1 MQADCTTL
9 RALDHT
15 SSFSTH
21 ARRSGALRMLT
32 LASVLLLPACSGPS
46 GVAAAGAPAPDAAL
60 AASAQCTG
68 VLPDFGNSTPPPDYG
83 GTLPASQTQL
93 ATFAWQHFVAL
104 NWASSYASNGKRGT
118 PDGSTTFF
126 GQPGSAQPQM
136 TVWQSYRHKNELFPN
151 DVAPA
156 TGVPNKSFDT
166 APAYVYGNVTGA
178 CTSGDTNPN
187 VFTNLD
193 ENSQL
198 GLDYMFAQPPGASD
212 KIQILFQAK
221 VNRANYDY
229 IVTNQL
235 FTTQNQSKY
244 QVLNKGNL
252 ATYGAICQQSQPQNC
267 AQVVSS
273 SPTAGYCLPC
283 GGAGS
288 EGTIHVKAAWR
299 VLTDAEAKSGRFF
312 VAPVVFYQPRT
323 GTNVCYSNGAGQTW
337 GLVGLHIIHKTV
349 DFPAYVFATW
359 EQVDNPASN
368 LKFVNTEYG
377 GPAATVGQV
386 QDWQRVANQGST
398 LPSADVQTVNGCVQA
413 AIKQANA
420 SSVWQYYQ
428 LVGVQ
433 GTPVDY
439 ANAASDLPDFFL
451 ANNTIESNAFFQSFV
466 GNKAAYYAPGSTTG
480 PPDFTPLGT
489 GPAGTTLGPNLTY
502 QGKSF
507 DMGGCQGCHG
517 NAQQGGADMSFL
529 GAGGANSAEAI
540 GEFEN
545 VSERV
550 ALYLGKLLRPSGT
563 KKK

>member
-1 MQADCTTL
+1 MQADRTTR

-15 SSFSTH
+15 ASFSTH
-21 ARRSGALRMLT
+21 ARRSGALGMLA
-32 LASVLLLPACSGPS
+32 LASVLLLATYSSPS
-46 GVAAAGAPAPDAAL
+46 GVAAAGAPAPGAAL
-60 AASAQCTG
+60 GAPAQCTG

-83 GTLPASQTQL
+83 GTLPATQTQL

-118 PDGSTTFF
+118 PDGSATFF
-126 GQPGSAQPQM
+126 GKPGSAQPQM
-136 TVWQSYRHKNELFPN
+136 TVWQSYRHKNELFP
-151 DVAPA
+151 A
-156 TGVPNKSFDT
+156 TGQPSASFD
-166 APAYVYGNVTGA
+166 AVPAYVYANLTGP
-178 CTSGDTNPN
+178 CGKGDTKPN

-198 GLDYMFAQPPGASD
+198 GLDYMFAQPASASD

-221 VNRANYDY
+221 VNRINYDY

-235 FTTQNQSKY
+235 FTTQNQQTY
-244 QVLNKGNL
+244 QNRNKSNL

-312 VAPVVFYQPRT
+312 TAPVVFYQPRT

-359 EQVDNPASN
+359 EQADNPASN

-377 GPAATVGQV
+377 GPAATVGKV

-398 LPSADVQTVNGCVQA
+398 LPSADVQAVNGCVQA

-439 ANAASDLPDFFL
+439 ANAASDLPNFFL

-466 GNKAAYYAPGSTTG
+466 GNKAIYLAS
-480 PPDFTPLGT
+480 GT
-489 GPAGTTLGPNLTY
+489 GPAGTTLGTNLSY

-517 NAQQGGADMSFL
+517 NIQQAGGDMSFL
-529 GAGGANSAEAI
+529 SVGGANSAEAI

-550 ALYLGKLLRPSGT
+550 ALYLGKLRASDTKKPSAT